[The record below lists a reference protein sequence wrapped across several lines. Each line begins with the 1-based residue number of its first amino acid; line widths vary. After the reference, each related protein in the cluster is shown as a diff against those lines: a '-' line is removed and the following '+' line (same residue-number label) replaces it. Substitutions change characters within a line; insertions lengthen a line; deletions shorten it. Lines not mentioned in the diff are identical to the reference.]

1 MNKYDVIVVGAGHAG
16 IEAALASA
24 RMGAKTLIFVIK
36 IETIGWMSC
45 NPTIGGPAKGH
56 LAREID
62 ALGGE
67 LGRVADLS
75 GIQFRMLNRKKGPAV
90 WAPRSQND
98 RLQYSTI
105 MHQTLENQDNL
116 DIVESMIDE
125 IILGAD
131 GKTVKGVKSNLG
143 EEYIAPKVILAN
155 GTFLKGLVHIGNV
168 NISAGRAG
176 EPASNKL
183 SDSLTKL
190 GLKLA
195 RFKTGTPPRID
206 LRTMDLNQVEEQP
219 GDENPQGFS
228 YYRDI
233 SIKNEVSCYLTFTN
247 PETHKI
253 INSNLDKSSLYG
265 GFISGVGPRYCPS
278 IEDKVVKFSGKDRH
292 HVFIEPE
299 GVNTFEAYV
308 NGTSNSLPPEIQKK
322 MIHSI
327 PGLQKASIIRYG
339 YAIEYD
345 YVIPDEIKATMET
358 KIISGLYLAGQ
369 INGTSGY
376 EEAGAQG
383 LAAGINAVLALDKK
397 EPLIFDRS
405 QSYMGV
411 LLDDLVTKGTNEPY
425 RLFTSR
431 AEYRLFL
438 RQDNADERLMPIGY
452 KLGLVSDARWQKFQT
467 MKKIFNREMEYLKAT
482 ASNKHPKLKEPMK
495 FEKILKRPEISF
507 SDLTTF
513 GYKIPEDV
521 TKDIQNRIALNIKY
535 EGYIIR
541 QMAEIDKFEKMEHSE
556 IPTDTDYMKI
566 ESIAY
571 EAREKLNKIKPT
583 SLGQASRIPGVN
595 HIDVTSLLVYLK
607 KNKKKKRSKSI

>member
-16 IEAALASA
+16 IEAALAAA
-24 RMGAKTLIFVIK
+24 RMGARTLIFVIK
-36 IETIGWMSC
+36 IETIGRMSC
-45 NPTIGGPAKGH
+45 NPSVGGPAKGH

-67 LGRVADLS
+67 LARAADIT
-75 GIQFRMLNRKKGPAV
+75 GIQFRMLNQKKGPAV

-98 RLQYSTI
+98 RMEYSAV
-105 MHQTLENQDNL
+105 MYRALENQDNL
-116 DIVESMIDE
+116 DVVESMIDE
-125 IILGAD
+125 IILDRD
-131 GKTVKGVKSNLG
+131 GKTVKGVRSNLG
-143 EEYIAPKVILAN
+143 EEYFASKVILAN

-183 SDSLTKL
+183 SDSLTKI

-206 LRTMDLNQVEEQP
+206 LRTVNMNQVEEQP

-233 SIKNEVSCYLTFTN
+233 TLRNDVSCYLTFTN

-253 INSNLDKSSLYG
+253 INSNLKKSSLYG
-265 GFISGVGPRYCPS
+265 GYISGIGPRYCPS
-278 IEDKVVKFSGKDRH
+278 IEDKVVKFAGKDRH

-299 GVNTFEAYV
+299 GANTHEAYV

-327 PGLQKASIIRYG
+327 QGLHNASIIRYG

-358 KIISGLYLAGQ
+358 KIVSGLYLAGQ

-376 EEAGAQG
+376 EEAAAQG
-383 LAAGINAVLALDKK
+383 IAAGINAVLALDKK

-405 QSYMGV
+405 QSYLGV
-411 LLDDLVTKGTNEPY
+411 LLDDLVTKGINEPY

-452 KLGLVSDARWQKFQT
+452 KLGLVSDVRWQKFQA
-467 MKKIFNREMEYLKAT
+467 MKKVFNREMDYLKVT

-495 FEKILKRPEISF
+495 YEKILKRPEISF
-507 SDLTTF
+507 PDLAQF

-521 TKDIQNRIALNIKY
+521 TSDIQNRISLNIKY
-535 EGYIIR
+535 EGYIKR
-541 QMAEIDKFEKMEHSE
+541 QMAEIDKFEKMEHSS
-556 IPTDTDYMKI
+556 IPTDIDYMKI

-595 HIDVTSLLVYLK
+595 HIDLTSLLVYLK
-607 KNKKKKRSKSI
+607 KNKRNNNNK